1 MKFLILAI
9 GLSTSALLFVIYYVL
24 MRLGYDEVI
33 VRTFIFAAF
42 GTYTLL
48 VALSVRSLDR
58 SILSYPLFSNKY
70 LNGGIG
76 VGLVLMAVAI
86 YLPGLQT
93 IFNTVAMPLNWVIG
107 VVLIG
112 LLNIVLIEIA
122 KWFFRGRQNNTTQY
136 EYTK

>member
-1 MKFLILAI
+1 MKFLILVI

-24 MRLGYDEVI
+24 MRLGYDETI

-70 LNGGIG
+70 LNGGILIG
-76 VGLVLMAVAI
+76 FVLMAVAI
-86 YLPGLQT
+86 YFPGLQSV
-93 IFNTVAMPLNWVIG
+93 FNTVALPLNWVLG

-112 LLNIVLIEIA
+112 LFNIVLIEIA
-122 KWFFRGRQNNTTQY
+122 KQFFRSRQIIQV
-136 EYTK
+136 K

>member
-1 MKFLILAI
+1 
-9 GLSTSALLFVIYYVL
+9 
-24 MRLGYDEVI
+24 MRLGFDETV

-58 SILSYPLFSNKY
+58 SIFSYPLFSNKY
-70 LNGGIG
+70 LNGGIL

-86 YLPGLQT
+86 YVPGLQAV
-93 IFNTVAMPLNWVIG
+93 FNTVALPFTWVIG

-112 LLNIVLIEIA
+112 LLNIGMIEIA
-122 KWFFRGRQNNTTQY
+122 KWFFRSRQIIQV
-136 EYTK
+136 K

>member
-24 MRLGYDEVI
+24 MRLGYDEPI

-58 SILSYPLFSNKY
+58 SIFSYPLFSNKY
-70 LNGGIG
+70 LNRGILI
-76 VGLVLMAVAI
+76 GLVLMAMAI
-86 YLPGLQT
+86 YFPGLQSV
-93 IFNTVAMPLNWVIG
+93 FNTVALPLNWVIG

-112 LLNIVLIEIA
+112 LLNIMLIEIA
-122 KWFFRGRQNNTTQY
+122 KWFFRNRQINSN
-136 EYTK
+136 KVHI